1 MTKLTRQ
8 VIKRGVLTEFMVVLF
23 GGAHGHLKSVTHLSM
38 MKLGKVIPYPK
49 KIQKIYESSDTP
61 LEVC

>member
-1 MTKLTRQ
+1 MGFFGAAHGWGGG
-8 VIKRGVLTEFMVVLF
+8 RGVGKKATLPKICHTYP
-23 GGAHGHLKSVTHLSM
+23 TM